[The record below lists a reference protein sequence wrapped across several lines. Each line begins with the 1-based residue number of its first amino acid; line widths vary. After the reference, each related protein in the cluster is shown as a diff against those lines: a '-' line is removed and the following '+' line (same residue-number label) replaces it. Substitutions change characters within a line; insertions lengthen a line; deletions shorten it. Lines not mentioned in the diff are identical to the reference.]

1 MRHIYKRGRFF
12 VKKII
17 LIGSGGSG
25 KSTLARLL
33 GAKFGLNVYHLDA
46 LLWKPNWV
54 GVPRHEQRE
63 IQNDLVKKD
72 KWIIDGNYGGT
83 MDIRLKAADTI
94 IFLDIHR
101 IICMYRALKRMVQY
115 RNKTRPDMREGCDER
130 LDFSFLKWIWRY
142 PKAKRPDILNKLEQI
157 SDEKQVVILKS
168 PKQVKAFLEN
178 V

>member
-1 MRHIYKRGRFF
+1 M
-12 VKKII
+12 KKIM

-25 KSTLARLL
+25 KSTMARQL
-33 GAKFGLNVYHLDA
+33 GAKLSLKVYHLDA

-54 GVPRHEQRE
+54 LVPRHEQRD

-72 KWIIDGNYGGT
+72 EWIIDGNYGGT

-94 IFLDIHR
+94 IFLDIDR
-101 IICMYRALKRMVQY
+101 KICMYRALKRMVQY

-142 PKAKRPDILNKLEQI
+142 PKAKRPDILNKLEHI
-157 SDEKQVVILKS
+157 SDDKQVLILTS
-168 PKQVKAFLEN
+168 PQQVKAFLKKYR
-178 V
+178 